1 MNARTATDLD
11 LIHSKMRKR
20 ASGLYSWAN
29 QNKQYPALGNYM
41 AYSNNSPTPLTHICN
56 QRNFTFRACTTTNT
70 NQRRLYDTWYI

>member
-41 AYSNNSPTPLTHICN
+41 AYSNNSPKETLLSGHVLQLILIKEDLMILG
-56 QRNFTFRACTTTNT
+56 
-70 NQRRLYDTWYI
+70 LYNLNI